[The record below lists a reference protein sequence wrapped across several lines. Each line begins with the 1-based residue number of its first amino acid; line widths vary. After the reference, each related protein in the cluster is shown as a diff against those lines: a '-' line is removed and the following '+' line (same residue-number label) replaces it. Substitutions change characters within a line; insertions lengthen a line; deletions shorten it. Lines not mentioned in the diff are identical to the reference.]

1 MPRSKEQRDREMQ
14 LKFVKMFNN
23 GTSQSFL
30 HEDAKTTRNAF
41 ATWYSETYLKSDHGK
56 SISKAVKADVHSLLN
71 LKPPILIT
79 RDDLLPQ
86 TQAILRN
93 WQEIPLEVGSPE
105 HSKAVT
111 RWVKDAAAAG
121 LLHEALQ
128 SVIGERLS
136 PKEIAEARNWLYI
149 GPDGHTQAYQPIN
162 QPWYPKNL
170 QWDARTDSFVTVI
183 GVPDRNQPPN
193 PTMSPEMPQDQ
204 ELLRITTTTF
214 EQLIQGEYVPKPREG
229 DGNRSTDTVNNTPSR
244 SASSI
249 GGHDQSSV
257 NSPAPSS
264 PCLQH
269 YLEKMKSRLA
279 HEPDNH
285 QPGTPHAQPNVP
297 AATSPSYSP
306 PAEWYDEPGPSEGGV
321 SIDPEAQA
329 DFTRVWRPSPLPLF
343 TSHVN
348 TGRTAEDATDMGA
361 ESEASTEIG
370 PNAAIEA
377 DCDSEMSTEEE
388 ESGEREGQ
396 GEAVVGDEEWDE
408 EEKEN
413 YY

>member
-1 MPRSKEQRDREMQ
+1 MECLRVVD
-14 LKFVKMFNN
+14 
-23 GTSQSFL
+23 GTWQSFL

-41 ATWYSETYLKSDHGK
+41 AGWYSETYLKSDHGK
-56 SISKAVKADVHSLLN
+56 SISKAVKADVHNLLN
-71 LKPPILIT
+71 LKPPIHIN

-105 HSKAVT
+105 HSKAMT

-149 GPDGHTQAYQPIN
+149 GPDGHIQAYQPIT

-170 QWDARTDSFVTVI
+170 QWDAQTDSFVTVI
-183 GVPDRNQPPN
+183 GMPEGNLPPS
-193 PTMSPEMPQDQ
+193 PLMSLEMPPDL
-204 ELLRITTTTF
+204 ETLRIRVTTF
-214 EQLIQGEYVPKPREG
+214 EQVIDGTYQTPNMNSSEDEEG
-229 DGNRSTDTVNNTPSR
+229 RRIGTMNNGPSGGG
-244 SASSI
+244 SSI
-249 GGHDQSSV
+249 GGHDESSV
-257 NSPAPSS
+257 NNPAPSS
-264 PCLQH
+264 PCVQR
-269 YLEKMKSRLA
+269 YLEKVKSRLA
-279 HEPDNH
+279 HEPVNQ
-285 QPGTPHAQPNVP
+285 QPGSSHTQAKVP
-297 AATSPSYSP
+297 VASSPSYSP
-306 PAEWYDEPGPSEGGV
+306 PAEWYDEPGPSEGPPSPGGV

-343 TSHVN
+343 TSGVN
-348 TGRTAEDATDMGA
+348 TGHTTDDATDVEA

-370 PNAAIEA
+370 PSAAIEA
-377 DCDSEMSTEEE
+377 DADSEMSTEVEE
-388 ESGEREGQ
+388 VGNGEGG
-396 GEAVVGDEEWDE
+396 GETLAGDEEWDE
-408 EEKEN
+408 EN